1 VLLGDHA
8 DECVELVDVPVDR
21 LQPGGKG
28 RASDADDRALLG
40 PEVEPLAVRVEDLD
54 EVEDVRVR
62 EIRT

>member
-21 LQPGGKG
+21 LQPRGER
-28 RASDADDRALLG
+28 RASDADDRTLLG
-40 PEVEPLAVRVEDLD
+40 PEGQPLAVRVEDLD
-54 EVEDVRVR
+54 EVEDVTAH